1 MRQLLVRTTRFIKVS
16 AHRGEPLNELADAL
30 ASEAAESDQVRSIAL
45 DQDPEAVYFNLKGT
59 WVEWDTHVLGSES
72 GGALCH

>member
-1 MRQLLVRTTRFIKVS
+1 LVRTTRFIKVS